1 MLAIK
6 IRSAI
11 IAATIAAAAI
21 ASAGSANAEP
31 ISITAFNAF
40 HIQNHGSLP
49 NTPNPTLCLFEE
61 NGAVVNNCA
70 DPINLAFDLPVT
82 TSRDHTIAVRDYW
95 EFAAG
100 TSFSCTGYAYP
111 GTGQGVQGTSVT
123 FTAASQLLY
132 AKVANTGIYP
142 NIEGIAVICWNVP
155 PGDGVALIN
164 YTP

>member
-1 MLAIK
+1 MLADK
-6 IRSAI
+6 LRSAI
-11 IAATIAAAAI
+11 IASTIAAAAL
-21 ASAGSANAEP
+21 APMRSANAEP
-31 ISITAFNAF
+31 ISITAFNTF

-82 TSRDHTIAVRDYW
+82 TSRDHTIAVRNYW
-95 EFAAG
+95 QLTAG
-100 TSFSCTGYAYP
+100 T
-111 GTGQGVQGTSVT
+111 
-123 FTAASQLLY
+123 
-132 AKVANTGIYP
+132 
-142 NIEGIAVICWNVP
+142 CWNVP